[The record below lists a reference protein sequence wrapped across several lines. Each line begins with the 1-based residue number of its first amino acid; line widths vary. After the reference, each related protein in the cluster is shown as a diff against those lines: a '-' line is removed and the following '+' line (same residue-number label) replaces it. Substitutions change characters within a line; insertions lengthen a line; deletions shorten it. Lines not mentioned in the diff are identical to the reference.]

1 MIGLVAVPPLL
12 NRGSVGGRPQAHLGG
27 AVGSEAL
34 GEEGRAARGRGLVVV
49 SLGLGLGL
57 ACARGPVVGG
67 GDLGVELGEVAGW
80 VGRLLLGGVVL
91 AGGGETRV

>member
-49 SLGLGLGL
+49 SLGL